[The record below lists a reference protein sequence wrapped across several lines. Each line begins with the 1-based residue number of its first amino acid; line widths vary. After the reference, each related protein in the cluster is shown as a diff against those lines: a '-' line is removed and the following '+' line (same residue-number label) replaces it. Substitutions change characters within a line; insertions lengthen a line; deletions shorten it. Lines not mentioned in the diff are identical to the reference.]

1 MLLLVVLAVSVAFG
15 ETCRPAPGFVFLTF
29 DQVMYRA
36 DLVLHGRDMFHTL
49 HPDRDWSWTNRTDS
63 HFQVF
68 CVLKNVLNEP
78 VNEHITIRRISPRNT
93 CETRPTEVGKDY
105 IVMLRRIEDQVY
117 EWEPVKVM
125 HSAAYEAT
133 DANLKEIMKICGY
146 QNPTFPMQ
154 TGNGNELRCPETIN
168 DPNQCRVPPK
178 EN

>member
-1 MLLLVVLAVSVAFG
+1 MLFFTILAVVIALG
-15 ETCRPAPGFVFLTF
+15 ESCSPAPGFVFLTY

-49 HPDRDWSWTNRTDS
+49 HPDPDWSWTNRTDS

-78 VNEHITIRRISPRNT
+78 VNEHITIRRLSPRNT

-117 EWEPVKVM
+117 EWNPVKAL
-125 HSAAYEAT
+125 HEAAYEAT
-133 DANLKEIMKICGY
+133 NANLEKVMKICGY
-146 QNPTFPMQ
+146 QNPTFPIQ
-154 TGNGNELRCPETIN
+154 DGNGNESRCPITID
-168 DPNQCRVPPK
+168 DPNQCIVPPRG
-178 EN
+178 N